1 MIRIVI
7 YVRFESDLH
16 FRSLFESSKRD
27 LLSTLCVLLY
37 CRPRVHIAVVSCLNR
52 VEETLVMLKS
62 ALLQTKA
69 KLKFHVFADDEI
81 CQNLNLK

>member
-1 MIRIVI
+1 MIYI
-7 YVRFESDLH
+7 SGP
-16 FRSLFESSKRD
+16 LFESSKRD

-69 KLKFHVFADDEI
+69 KLKFHVFADDENMPKFKSEVSGKI
-81 CQNLNLK
+81 NANSTP